1 MKFVGMSLAEV
12 AAAVATHL
20 KTRDIEVVVV
30 GGSAIT
36 AHVPEVYTSMD
47 IDLAVTSG
55 INRRKIGRALNE
67 LGFTPRGRVF
77 AHPDT
82 KYELDIVADRP
93 YIEQQ
98 PIFEFAEIQTP
109 AGDVRV
115 LRLEDAIADRIA
127 AFVHWSDSES
137 LDVAERATAAA
148 RDRLTW
154 EAIGL
159 ALHKMDTRLP
169 ESAARMALAG
179 ERLRRALSRV

>member
-1 MKFVGMSLAEV
+1 MKFVGMSLVEV

-36 AHVPEVYTSMD
+36 SHVPAVYTSMD

-55 INRRKIGRALNE
+55 IDRRKIGRALDE
-67 LGFTPRGRVF
+67 LGFKQRGRVF
-77 AHPDT
+77 VHPDT

-109 AGDVRV
+109 AGGVRV
-115 LRLEDAIADRIA
+115 LHLEDAIADRIG
-127 AFVHWSDSES
+127 AFVQWSDSES
-137 LDVAERATAAA
+137 LDVAERSTAAA

-154 EAIGL
+154 EAIDL
-159 ALHKMDTRLP
+159 ALRKLDTRLP
-169 ESAARMALAG
+169 ENAARMALAR
-179 ERLRRALSRV
+179 ERLRRALAGV